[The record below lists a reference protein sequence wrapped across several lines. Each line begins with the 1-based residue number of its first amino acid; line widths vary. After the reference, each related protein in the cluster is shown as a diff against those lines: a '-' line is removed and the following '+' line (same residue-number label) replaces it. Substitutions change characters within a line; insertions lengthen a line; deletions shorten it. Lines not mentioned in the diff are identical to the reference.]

1 MLLNSAHVHGAGA
14 HKVKER
20 TYLKKEKESG
30 LIVDLTK
37 LLGQKQYLR
46 DESTLLAEENYIKEV
61 ELIEERVKAQE
72 DAVSEALPYFL
83 HEDTSIVG
91 SAESAGTGNRPKSVP
106 RVGTVR
112 RVPRPTSGTPA
123 SAAEANA
130 VSSLRP
136 GSATGK

>member
-1 MLLNSAHVHGAGA
+1 MLLLNSAHVHGAGA
-14 HKVKER
+14 RKAKER

-37 LLGQKQYLR
+37 LLGQNQYLR
-46 DESTLLAEENYIKEV
+46 DEGILQAEEKYVKEV

-72 DAVSEALPYFL
+72 DAVSEALLYFL
-83 HEDTSIVG
+83 HEDTSIAG
-91 SAESAGTGNRPKSVP
+91 SAGTGKRPKYVP

-112 RVPRPTSGTPA
+112 RVPRPTSGGPA
-123 SAAEANA
+123 SAAETNA

-136 GSATGK
+136 GSATGQ

>member
-14 HKVKER
+14 RKAKER

-37 LLGQKQYLR
+37 LLGQNQYLR
-46 DESTLLAEENYIKEV
+46 DEGILQAEEKYVKEV

-72 DAVSEALPYFL
+72 DAVSEALLYFL
-83 HEDTSIVG
+83 HEDTSIAG
-91 SAESAGTGNRPKSVP
+91 SAGTGKRPKSVP

-112 RVPRPTSGTPA
+112 RVPRPTSGGPA
-123 SAAEANA
+123 SAAETNA

-136 GSATGK
+136 GSATGQ

>member
-1 MLLNSAHVHGAGA
+1 MLSLNSAHVHGAGA
-14 HKVKER
+14 RKAKER

-37 LLGQKQYLR
+37 LLGQNQYLR
-46 DESTLLAEENYIKEV
+46 DEGILQAEEKYVKEV

-72 DAVSEALPYFL
+72 DAVSEALLYFL
-83 HEDTSIVG
+83 HEDTSIAG
-91 SAESAGTGNRPKSVP
+91 SAGTGERPKSVP

-112 RVPRPTSGTPA
+112 RVPRPTSGGPA
-123 SAAEANA
+123 SAAETHA

-136 GSATGK
+136 GSATGQ

>member
-1 MLLNSAHVHGAGA
+1 MLLLNSAHVHGAGA
-14 HKVKER
+14 RKAKER

-37 LLGQKQYLR
+37 LLGQNQYLR
-46 DESTLLAEENYIKEV
+46 DEGILQAEEKYVKEV

-72 DAVSEALPYFL
+72 DAVSEALLYFL
-83 HEDTSIVG
+83 HEDTSIAG
-91 SAESAGTGNRPKSVP
+91 SAGTGKRPKSVP

-112 RVPRPTSGTPA
+112 RVPRPTSGGPA
-123 SAAEANA
+123 SAAETNA

-136 GSATGK
+136 GSATGQ